1 MYNGNAP
8 PHGGFGRQ
16 DSQNF
21 NGPPPFGGAG
31 GGFGNGPAGPHTGGG
46 GAGGFGGGGG
56 APGGAPG
63 GASGSGTGLG
73 NALFAELRAEG
84 LGDFFSDR
92 SRAVAASEVSQ
103 GRPGSFIMRP
113 SSQANCVALT
123 LVRCIESDTIVIR
136 VCFSSTALG

>member
-16 DSQNF
+16 DSQFF
-21 NGPPPFGGAG
+21 NNAPPFGGAG
-31 GGFGNGPAGPHTGGG
+31 GGFGGAPPGAHGGGGVGNGGFGGGFGGGPGAQGGGG
-46 GAGGFGGGGG
+46 GAGGL
-56 APGGAPG
+56 
-63 GASGSGTGLG
+63 GLG
-73 NALFAELRAEG
+73 NALFTELRAEG

-123 LVRCIESDTIVIR
+123 LVC
-136 VCFSSTALG
+136 